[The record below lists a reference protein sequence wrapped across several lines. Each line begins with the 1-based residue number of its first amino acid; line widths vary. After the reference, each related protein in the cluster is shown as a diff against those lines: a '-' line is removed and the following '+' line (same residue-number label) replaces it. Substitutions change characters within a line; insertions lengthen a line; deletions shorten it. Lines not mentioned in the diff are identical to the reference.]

1 MISGKIETSCFRENK
16 RLFLPANL
24 DTMEHYNNC
33 GRSLL
38 LVLAFII
45 TTFQSYGQNADTLKQ
60 QPREIPYWTVWVPGA
75 SYFHQGKIVEGSLF
89 SALEIG
95 GIYLGIKHDKT
106 LKNNSSSPYY
116 NYPLFVGLQAF
127 QTEKLTLFK
136 NRLEILKYHN
146 PGFKYDEMTEK
157 ELFLAPFKPENIF
170 TPITGGMVLI
180 AAVFL
185 GIEKHHE
192 TKRFGDVEQMFFIN
206 RYIDRNQ
213 GLALFGATSLAMSWS
228 AGVGEEYIFRNW
240 MMPMLDYKYGQKKG
254 LLISSAIFGGMHFSN
269 VLMAEKPDYLG
280 ALLQVGEATIAGYFL
295 GRDVQK
301 RGYKIGPA
309 VAAHVW
315 YDFTLML
322 GSFLINP
329 ENNFLGVN
337 LKFKL

>member
-1 MISGKIETSCFRENK
+1 MISGKIETSCFREDK

-24 DTMEHYNNC
+24 DTMEHCNNS

>member
-1 MISGKIETSCFRENK
+1 MISGKIETSCFREDK

-24 DTMEHYNNC
+24 DTMEHCNNS

-127 QTEKLTLFK
+127 QTEILTLFK

>member
-1 MISGKIETSCFRENK
+1 MISGKIETSCFREDK

-24 DTMEHYNNC
+24 DTMEHCNNS

-95 GIYLGIKHDKT
+95 GIYLGLKHDKT

>member
-1 MISGKIETSCFRENK
+1 MKKRVSVFFLIIISFCSF
-16 RLFLPANL
+16 
-24 DTMEHYNNC
+24 
-33 GRSLL
+33 S
-38 LVLAFII
+38 
-45 TTFQSYGQNADTLKQ
+45 QNADSLNQ
-60 QPREIPYWTVWVPGA
+60 QPRQIPYWTLWVPGA

-95 GIYLGIKHDKT
+95 GVYLGIKHDKT
-106 LKNNSSSPYY
+106 LRNNSSSPYY
-116 NYPLFVGLQAF
+116 NYPLFIGLQAY

-136 NRLEILKYHN
+136 NRLEILKYHY
-146 PGFKYDEMTEK
+146 PDFRYDEISEK
-157 ELFLAPFKPENIF
+157 DLFLAPFKIENIV
-170 TPITGGMVLI
+170 TPITGGMVLL

-185 GIEKHHE
+185 GIEKHRE
-192 TKRFGDVEQMFFIN
+192 TQSLSSVEQIYFMN
-206 RYIDRNQ
+206 RYIDRNK

-228 AGVGEEYIFRNW
+228 AGVGEEYVFRNW
-240 MMPMLDYKYGQKKG
+240 MMPMLDYKYGQTKG

-269 VLMAEKPDYLG
+269 VLMAEKPDYL
-280 ALLQVGEATIAGYFL
+280 ATMLQVGEATIAGYFL

-309 VAAHVW
+309 VAAHMW

-329 ENNFLGVN
+329 ENNFLGVK

>member
-1 MISGKIETSCFRENK
+1 MISGKIETSCFREDK

-24 DTMEHYNNC
+24 DTMEHCNNS

-146 PGFKYDEMTEK
+146 LGFKYDEMTEK
-157 ELFLAPFKPENIF
+157 ELFLAPFKTENIF

>member
-1 MISGKIETSCFRENK
+1 MISGKIETSCFREDK

-24 DTMEHYNNC
+24 DTMEHCNNS

-95 GIYLGIKHDKT
+95 GIYLGLKHDKT

-146 PGFKYDEMTEK
+146 LGFKYDEMTEK